1 MNKDKLGRPQVGC
14 GRDGSLLGAHP
25 AAWQLAD
32 ALQGTCFAAGFLRVL
47 QRFRECWGFWVLL
60 RVGFEGFFGGF
71 QVFALADAASLDLRV
86 QFF

>member
-32 ALQGTCFAAGFLRVL
+32 ALQGTCFAGRFLRVL
-47 QRFRECWGFWVLL
+47 QRFRECWGFGVLV
-60 RVGFEGFFGGF
+60 RVGFEGFFWRIST
-71 QVFALADAASLDLRV
+71 LADVASLDLRV